1 MDMQHTRSAG
11 TSVLAENAASRR
23 ELLSP
28 SDILADPTLSAAD
41 PSVMDRV
48 LKRLNRRRFLGG
60 IGLAGAAF
68 ATAGIT
74 GCSDNGPIVITP
86 VAAAGPSPTDVL
98 NFALNLEFLESIFYS
113 HAVTGSLTGAG
124 LTTALLGGTPT
135 IQNAPPAK
143 IAFANSIIAD
153 LVAEICFDE
162 VSHVKDLVA
171 VLGGAAVT
179 CPTINLGALGT
190 VNSSNVLTA
199 GRLFEDVGVSAY
211 AGAAQ
216 YLSGQN
222 LTYAAQILA
231 VEGMH
236 AASLRLA
243 AIQVGTAAGGGPV
256 GTTTKLPDG
265 LDIPP
270 ADPGS
275 GVVTAGPSPTSGGF
289 FATTTPSNSVFES
302 STPGLAY
309 TRTTS
314 QVLAIVYANT
324 TAGTT
329 AGGFFP
335 NGVNGNIKSV

>member
-11 TSVLAENAASRR
+11 THVPADNAASR
-23 ELLSP
+23 EILTA

-48 LKRLNRRRFLGG
+48 LNRLNRRRFLGG

-74 GCSDNGPIVITP
+74 GCSDNGPIVIPP
-86 VAAAGPSPTDVL
+86 VAAAGPAPTDVL

-113 HAVTGSLTGAG
+113 FAVTGSLTGAG
-124 LTTALLGGTPT
+124 LTTTLLGGTPT

-171 VLGGAAVT
+171 VLGGAAV
-179 CPTINLGALGT
+179 
-190 VNSSNVLTA
+190 
-199 GRLFEDVGVSAY
+199 RLFEDVGVSAY

-289 FATTTPSNSVFES
+289 FATTTPSNSAFEP

-329 AGGFFP
+329 SGGFFP